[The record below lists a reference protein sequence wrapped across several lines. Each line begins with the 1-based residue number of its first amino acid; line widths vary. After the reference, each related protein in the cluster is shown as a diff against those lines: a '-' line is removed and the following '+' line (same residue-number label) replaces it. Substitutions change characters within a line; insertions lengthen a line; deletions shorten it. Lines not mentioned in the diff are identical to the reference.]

1 MYSTIIW
8 ATDGSE
14 GADHALVEA
23 RRLAEDGGHIVA
35 VHCDQKL
42 NGRAGG
48 WSALVDEDD
57 RRISIGRQVEDLRRE
72 GVDVQLVIRRSHQE
86 AADTVAAVAE
96 ELDADVI
103 VCGTRGLSALSAM
116 FLGSVAQRLLHV
128 ATMPVLVVPER
139 AAKVRERERRLET
152 VA

>member
-1 MYSTIIW
+1 MYRTVIW

-23 RRLAEDGGHIVA
+23 RRLAEGGGHIVA

-48 WSALVDEDD
+48 WSTLVDEDD
-57 RRISIGRQVEDLRRE
+57 RRIRIRRQVDDLRQE
-72 GVDVQLVIRRSHQE
+72 GLDIELVLRRSHQE

-96 ELDADVI
+96 EFDADVI

-116 FLGSVAQRLLHV
+116 FLGSVAQRLLHL

-139 AAKVRERERRLET
+139 SAKVRERERRRE
-152 VA
+152 VAA

>member
-1 MYSTIIW
+1 MYETIVW

-14 GADHALVEA
+14 GAENALVEA
-23 RRLAEDGGHIVA
+23 RRLAEDGGRIVA
-35 VHCDQKL
+35 VHCDQML

-57 RRISIGRQVEDLRRE
+57 RRIRIRRQIEQLRRE
-72 GVDVQLVIRRSHQE
+72 GLAIELVIRRSHQE
-86 AADTVAAVAE
+86 AADAVAAVAA

-103 VCGTRGLSALSAM
+103 VCGTRGLGALSAI

-139 AAKVRERERRLET
+139 AARVRERTRERQL